1 MAQLTHG
8 NINRQLI
15 SLSVPLL
22 AGNIL
27 QQLYNTVDAVI
38 VGWFVGEGGG
48 LGDEPVPV
56 SHQRRL

>member
-15 SLSVPLL
+15 SLSAPLL

-27 QQLYNTVDAVI
+27 QQLYNRSWAVLWGTPPSERW
-38 VGWFVGEGGG
+38 GW
-48 LGDEPVPV
+48 
-56 SHQRRL
+56 RAR